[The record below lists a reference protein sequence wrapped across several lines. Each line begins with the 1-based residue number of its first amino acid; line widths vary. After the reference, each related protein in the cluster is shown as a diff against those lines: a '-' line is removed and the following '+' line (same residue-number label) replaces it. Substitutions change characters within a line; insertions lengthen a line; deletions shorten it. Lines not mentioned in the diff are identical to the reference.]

1 MLQAHKIEPVV
12 QEEVTGCGIASV
24 ANLVGKTYAEM
35 KQIANAMGIFAD
47 DKSLWSQT
55 DYVRQLLTSQ
65 NMSVSNIETPFSTW
79 EELPDLALLS
89 IKHYQEEGKDFWHWV
104 VFQRLE
110 GKAFVLDSA
119 SYLDSNIRT
128 DFDQMQPKW
137 FIEVSKP

>member
-1 MLQAHKIEPVV
+1 M
-12 QEEVTGCGIASV
+12 TG
-24 ANLVGKTYAEM
+24 
-35 KQIANAMGIFAD
+35 
-47 DKSLWSQT
+47 
-55 DYVRQLLTSQ
+55 Q
-65 NMSVSNIETPFSTW
+65 NISVSNIETPFNTW

-110 GKAFVLDSA
+110 GKPFVLDSA
-119 SYLDSNIRT
+119 SYLDSKIRT